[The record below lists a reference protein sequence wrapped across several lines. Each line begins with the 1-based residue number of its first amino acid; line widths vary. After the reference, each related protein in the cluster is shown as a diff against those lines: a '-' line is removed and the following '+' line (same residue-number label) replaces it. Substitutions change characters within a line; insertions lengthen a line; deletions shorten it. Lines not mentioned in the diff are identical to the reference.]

1 MKRRTRKRTTGARLP
16 LAAFLLVVLLV
27 TAALGAAEEQAVIA
41 GTVFRDPGFAL
52 PRAEVTLTLKTP
64 AEGAKRKKV
73 KAKRILTDG
82 RGEFA
87 FYVPAAKATYVL
99 TVKAEG
105 LETQEKAVELSGG
118 LERTDTY
125 FTLKPHAGAP
135 RKD

>member
-1 MKRRTRKRTTGARLP
+1 MRRRTRKTTSGAKLP
-16 LAAFLLVVLLV
+16 FAAGLGVVLLV
-27 TAALGAAEEQAVIA
+27 TAALAAEERAVIA

-52 PRAEVTLTLKTP
+52 PRAEVTLTLKP
-64 AEGAKRKKV
+64 PPEGAKGK
-73 KAKRILTDG
+73 KAKAKKILTDG

-99 TVKAEG
+99 TVKADG

-125 FTLKPHAGAP
+125 FTLKPAAP